1 MSLNDRLHQS
11 LPATASA
18 DFNRIWLAGTA
29 SSISLWTML
38 LGNAWV
44 VFKLSDSSA
53 WVAVA
58 VFASMFPFFL
68 APIGGIVADR
78 FERRRLL
85 FLTRTASV
93 GGAALLFA
101 IALTGGIAVWMVIA
115 MALVLGVVRAAE
127 SPADQALLANVVPT
141 SAVANAVTLSTTTRL
156 GSRAVGPLLAG
167 PLLDRIG
174 VEGAYGVALCFSVLA
189 FVFVTRIET
198 RSRGGVESLRAA
210 GDVVKSLGEGL
221 SYVIRTGP
229 VASIF
234 VIIVA
239 HCVLTMSFD
248 SMLPGFADHELHS
261 PTNGFTILSLG
272 VGLGAFFGT
281 LGLALISRGPRGMLF
296 LGTIILSGIGPIF
309 LATSTNIASGAAA
322 ATLMGASQAM
332 AMALAAV
339 FLQEVVHDS
348 VRGRVMS
355 LYLMSAGGLMA
366 FANLGFGTFADWLGA
381 PNLLLVPGLVFLAI
395 VLASVVS
402 NVHLRRIYGKG
413 TLVPAAAAA

>member
-1 MSLNDRLHQS
+1 MSLGDHFHRT
-11 LPATASA
+11 LPATESP
-18 DFNRIWLAGTA
+18 DFNRLWLAGTA
-29 SSISLWTML
+29 SSISLWTLL

-44 VFKLSDSSA
+44 VFKLSDSSG

-58 VFASMFPFFL
+58 VFASMFPFLL

-85 FLTRTASV
+85 VMTRFFSI
-93 GGAALLFA
+93 GGAAVLLA
-101 IALTGGIAVWMVIA
+101 IALTGILAVWMVIV
-115 MALVLGVVRAAE
+115 MALLLGLIRAAE
-127 SPADQALLANVVPT
+127 TPADQALLANVVPQ

-167 PLLDRIG
+167 PLLETMG
-174 VEGAYGVALCFSVLA
+174 VEGAYGIALMFSIAA
-189 FVFVTRIET
+189 FVFVLPVST

-210 GDVVKSLGEGL
+210 GDVVTSLGEGL
-221 SYVIRTGP
+221 SYVVRTGP
-229 VASIF
+229 VAAIF
-234 VIIVA
+234 VIVVA

-281 LGLALISRGPRGMLF
+281 LALAILSGGRRGMLF
-296 LGTIILSGIGPIF
+296 LATILISGGGPIF
-309 LATSTNIASGAAA
+309 LATSTNIASAAAA
-322 ATLMGASQAM
+322 ATVMGASQAM

-339 FLQEVVHDS
+339 FLQEVVHDA

-366 FANLGFGTFADWLGA
+366 FANLGFGSLADWLGA
-381 PNLLLVPGLVFLAI
+381 PALLLVPGVIFVAI
-395 VLASVVS
+395 VLGSIPTS
-402 NVHLRRIYGKG
+402 PHLRRIYGTG
-413 TLVPAAAAA
+413 TLVPAPAAT